1 MMLTRQKQRY
11 GEAESLKRLL
21 IRTDERPLEAAVMG
35 FQALCMLL
43 LGFKDGDINLFSL
56 MMAALLPLGT
66 YFGLRL
72 ITRFWPVDRAMY
84 ILTAFLCSLSVIL
97 LRAVFK
103 SDEKAHT
110 QALYLLP
117 GYFMLIVGIGVPRIL
132 SGREK
137 IIKLMAPCFI
147 LLMALPFG
155 FSTASAA
162 RSWVNLGFMQFQP
175 SELLKPATVLVLAS
189 GFSGEKKLRGWI
201 GYAIYGCVLCSIL
214 FLQRDLGAVLL
225 YFMLTAAMFTVGTGK
240 WRLTLLALGA
250 AALLGALFVSM
261 ADKVEGF
268 GYILTRID
276 IWKNPWNG
284 KHEESRQIVQG
295 LMSISSGGLAGAGLG
310 LSYARKVAVVGSD
323 YIFAAVCEE
332 FGMVFAIAML
342 TVCVTLMALGMR
354 QAASARSR
362 FHALLAFGCAFELI
376 SQTLLIVGGNLN
388 IIPLTGVTLPFVSE
402 GGSSLVGSMLMM
414 GMILGV
420 SSVNAQD
427 EYDDLVRLA
436 TGDSGGRA

>member
-137 IIKLMAPCFI
+137 IIKLMGIA
-147 LLMALPFG
+147 
-155 FSTASAA
+155 
-162 RSWVNLGFMQFQP
+162 
-175 SELLKPATVLVLAS
+175 
-189 GFSGEKKLRGWI
+189 
-201 GYAIYGCVLCSIL
+201 
-214 FLQRDLGAVLL
+214 
-225 YFMLTAAMFTVGTGK
+225 
-240 WRLTLLALGA
+240 
-250 AALLGALFVSM
+250 
-261 ADKVEGF
+261 
-268 GYILTRID
+268 
-276 IWKNPWNG
+276 
-284 KHEESRQIVQG
+284 QI
-295 LMSISSGGLAGAGLG
+295 
-310 LSYARKVAVVGSD
+310 
-323 YIFAAVCEE
+323 F
-332 FGMVFAIAML
+332 
-342 TVCVTLMALGMR
+342 
-354 QAASARSR
+354 
-362 FHALLAFGCAFELI
+362 
-376 SQTLLIVGGNLN
+376 
-388 IIPLTGVTLPFVSE
+388 
-402 GGSSLVGSMLMM
+402 
-414 GMILGV
+414 
-420 SSVNAQD
+420 
-427 EYDDLVRLA
+427 
-436 TGDSGGRA
+436 